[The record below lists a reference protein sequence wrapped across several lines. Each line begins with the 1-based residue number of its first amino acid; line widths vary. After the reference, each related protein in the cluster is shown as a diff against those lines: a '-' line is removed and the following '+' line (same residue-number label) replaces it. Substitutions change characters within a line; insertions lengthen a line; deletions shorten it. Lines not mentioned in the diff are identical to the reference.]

1 MPERRRGSG
10 GSRQPDLFARSK
22 QPKISLPENH
32 PMVVLT
38 DTVDWTE
45 MEVRAEKIR
54 AKKLKNAAGRPPQ
67 LRATLGALT
76 LMALRRLPYREVEE
90 QIRYY
95 APARYL
101 CGLTETDWTPDFTTI
116 QDFAQL
122 MGEDGV
128 KLINE
133 GVVEQ
138 AVKLG
143 LADTKVV
150 VADLTAQEAAIP
162 HPNEMGLLGGFV
174 RSLEAA
180 ASKAGQLFKGF
191 LAKAGSKLKAA
202 KEQVRKYRLFA
213 KDKTKAAKDKMVAQM
228 ASIVEGINQQLGKV
242 LAAAADKDRKLRG
255 HAVVARRKLGEW
267 HETIGKLVPQI
278 RHWLD
283 TGFVAAGKIINL
295 HIPELY
301 SIVRGKVGKT
311 VEFGLSWGITR
322 LRGGFVLANMAAA
335 KKELS
340 DATFAVQ
347 AVEQIAALFGKA
359 PRSYAYD
366 RAGHSER
373 NIDRLR
379 EIGVRDVGLAP
390 RGNTPWEVEGAVKAR
405 LIKERA
411 LVEGS
416 IGTIKCLK
424 YGFNRP
430 AARSVAMMGVCGQ
443 RAVLGLNLTTLARGA
458 AKNRGIALAS

>member
-1 MPERRRGSG
+1 MPERRRGS
-10 GSRQPDLFARSK
+10 RQPDLFIRSK
-22 QPKISLPENH
+22 QPKISLPDNH

-54 AKKLKNAAGRPPQ
+54 EKKLKNAAGRPPH

-116 QDFAQL
+116 QDFAKL
-122 MGEDGV
+122 LGEEGV

-133 GVVEQ
+133 GIVEQ

-143 LADTKVV
+143 LADAKVA

-162 HPNEMGLLGGFV
+162 HPNEMGLLGGFLRAV
-174 RSLEAA
+174 E
-180 ASKAGQLFKGF
+180 KAGR
-191 LAKAGSKLKAA
+191 KAGKAFKDFLGKAAGKLKAA
-202 KEQVRKYRLFA
+202 KEKVRKYRLFA
-213 KDKTKAAKDKMVAQM
+213 KTKAAKDRAVAEM
-228 ASIVEGINQQLGKV
+228 AALVEGVNKMLG
-242 LAAAADKDRKLRG
+242 LAVTAASAEAQKLRG
-255 HAVVARRKLGEW
+255 HAVVARQKLGELQK
-267 HETIGKLVPQI
+267 TVAKLLPQI
-278 RHWLD
+278 RYWLR
-283 TGFVAAGKIINL
+283 TGYVAAGKVINL

-301 SIVRGKVGKT
+301 SIVRGKVGKS

-322 LRGGFVLANMAAA
+322 LRGGFVLATLARERGELPDA
-335 KKELS
+335 K
-340 DATFAVQ
+340 FAVR
-347 AVEQIAALFGKA
+347 AVEDLAVLFGEA
-359 PRSYAYD
+359 PRAYAYD
-366 RAGHSER
+366 RAGHSAQ
-373 NIDRLR
+373 NITRLR
-379 EIGVRDVGLAP
+379 ELGVRDVGLAP
-390 RGNTPWEVEGAVKAR
+390 RGRTAWAVKGR
-405 LIKERA
+405 VKKDLIRERA

-416 IGTIKCLK
+416 IGTIKSQK

-430 AARSVAMMGVCGQ
+430 AARSTGMMGMCGQ
-443 RAVLGLNLTTLARGA
+443 RAALGYNLTKLL
-458 AKNRGIALAS
+458 RGIAGKRDLVLAG